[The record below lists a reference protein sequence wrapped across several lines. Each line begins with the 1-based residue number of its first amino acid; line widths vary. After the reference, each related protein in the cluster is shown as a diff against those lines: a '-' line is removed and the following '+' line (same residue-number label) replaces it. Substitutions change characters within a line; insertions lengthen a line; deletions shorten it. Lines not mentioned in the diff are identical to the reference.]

1 MTAPEPVLTVG
12 QVAVLRLVAD
22 GHTYRQAADVL
33 HLSETTVKRRCRDA
47 ASVLGTNN
55 ITHTVAAAQ
64 RLGLLEED
72 IPVPTNEQLVQAT
85 ELVVQAQF
93 GSAAFL
99 QRKLQVNF
107 AESHRILD
115 RLEKLGV
122 VGPADGARARDVLIE
137 PGQLDNILAEVRKVN
152 A

>member
-1 MTAPEPVLTVG
+1 MTADEPVLNAG
-12 QVAVLRLVAD
+12 HIAVLRLAAD
-22 GHTYRQAADVL
+22 GHTHRETAVL
-33 HLSETTVKRRCRDA
+33 LGITEDAVKNRCRKA
-47 ASVLGTNN
+47 ARLLGTNN
-55 ITHTVAAAQ
+55 TTHTVAVAQ

-72 IPVPTNEQLVQAT
+72 MPVLSQEQLVQAT
-85 ELVVQAQF
+85 ELVVQCQF

-99 QRKLQVNF
+99 QRKLHVTF

-115 RLEKLGV
+115 RLEQLGV

-137 PGQLDNILAEVRKVN
+137 PGQLDDMLAEVRKVN